1 MAPNLKEYKT
11 EQTKK
16 VFESVGRQ
24 FILIHIPALEILFFK
39 TKLQVIMGEGNKS
52 VLRYILFQP
61 ERLILKKT
69 FHVEFLENFLENQQ
83 QASLQLLLNYLFK
96 SSPIQFPIH
105 YDLLQSCNDNSMVL
119 VTKWLVEGTPIS
131 NMESLQKCHYL
142 LNFKSLQMFT

>member
-16 VFESVGRQ
+16 IFESVERQ

-39 TKLQVIMGEGNKS
+39 TKLQVILGEGNKS

-69 FHVEFLENFLENQQ
+69 FHVQFLENQQ
-83 QASLQLLLNYLFK
+83 QASLQSLLNYLFK

-119 VTKWLVEGTPIS
+119 VTKWLVETTPIS
-131 NMESLQKCHYL
+131 NMEPLQKYHYV
-142 LNFKSLQMFT
+142 LNFKSFQVFT